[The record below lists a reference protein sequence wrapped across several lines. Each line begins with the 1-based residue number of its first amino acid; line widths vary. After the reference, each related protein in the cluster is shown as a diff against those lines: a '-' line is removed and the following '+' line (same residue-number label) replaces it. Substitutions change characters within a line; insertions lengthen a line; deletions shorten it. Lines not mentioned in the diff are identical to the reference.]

1 MNIVT
6 KADLAVLEWIQENM
20 RCGFLDSFLSFIT
33 TLGDGGFIWILLAAA
48 LILIPR
54 TRKYGLT
61 AAAALIIGA
70 LICNVTLKPLIARI
84 HPFKIV
90 DTVRVIIP
98 LPMDYSFPSGH
109 TTSSFAAAFALM
121 LTKARGWPAAVLLA
135 SVIAFS
141 RLYLFV
147 HYPSDVLAGV
157 LIGLAAAEAGRRLLW
172 RNGTAKSS
180 TGK

>member
-6 KADLAVLEWIQENM
+6 KADIAVLEWIQENLS
-20 RCGFLDSFLSFIT
+20 CGFLDSFLSFIT
-33 TLGDGGFIWILLAAA
+33 VLGNGGFIWILLAAA
-48 LILIPR
+48 LLLIPR

-61 AAAALIIGA
+61 VAAALIIGA

-84 HPFKIV
+84 RPYEIV

-98 LPMDYSFPSGH
+98 LPEDYSFPSGH

-135 SVIAFS
+135 AVISFS

-147 HYPSDVLAGV
+147 HYPTDVLAGI
-157 LIGLAAAEAGRRLLW
+157 LIGLAAAEAGRRIIW
-172 RNGTAKSS
+172 RKEISGIS